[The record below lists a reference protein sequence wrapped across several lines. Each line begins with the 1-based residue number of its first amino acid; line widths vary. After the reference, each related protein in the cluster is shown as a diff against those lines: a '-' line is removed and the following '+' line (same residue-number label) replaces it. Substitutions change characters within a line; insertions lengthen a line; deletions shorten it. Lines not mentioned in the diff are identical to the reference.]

1 MLEDKDDTFFKEL
14 VEHHVSGQLKVAP
27 EHCSASVLDKMGK
40 PHIEAYIKFSRRY
53 FEYTGEINKELYL
66 VPYLMSS
73 LPGSTLDDAIEKKC
87 NIIFTTTPQF
97 LEGSIK
103 TAIKNPSVKILNCS
117 VDTNHQCIRTYYA
130 RLFEA
135 KFLSGLV
142 AGALCKNG
150 KIGYMAD
157 YPICGMIANIN
168 AFAIGVK
175 MVNPNATIQLEWTT
189 VRSKQEILE
198 DFKANEVNLVSCLEM
213 IVPNSPSRYFGLVN
227 IEKDEP
233 ENLTAVIWNWGALYK
248 KLVETVQNGA
258 WGRAGSD
265 GVAHNYWWGMSA
277 GVVDLIY
284 SESLPSATKS
294 LVKLFE

>member
-1 MLEDKDDTFFKEL
+1 MNLDACILRNNLRERLKQSLIMMFHREQNLKIHL
-14 VEHHVSGQLKVAP
+14 MMQL
-27 EHCSASVLDKMGK
+27 
-40 PHIEAYIKFSRRY
+40 
-53 FEYTGEINKELYL
+53 
-66 VPYLMSS
+66 
-73 LPGSTLDDAIEKKC
+73 KKC

-175 MVNPNATIQLEWTT
+175 I
-189 VRSKQEILE
+189 
-198 DFKANEVNLVSCLEM
+198 
-213 IVPNSPSRYFGLVN
+213 G
-227 IEKDEP
+227 
-233 ENLTAVIWNWGALYK
+233 
-248 KLVETVQNGA
+248 
-258 WGRAGSD
+258 
-265 GVAHNYWWGMSA
+265 
-277 GVVDLIY
+277 
-284 SESLPSATKS
+284 
-294 LVKLFE
+294 